1 MDTVHPYIRKKTM
14 CPWEELSPWEEWAI
28 EMTAPGLDLL
38 SKMQTEFEESE
49 EGKLVEEGRLAWTED
64 TPEVVSVQVLSNV
77 ADVALMPLT

>member
-1 MDTVHPYIRKKTM
+1 MRIEYSAPIHQKKTM
-14 CPWEELSPWEEWAI
+14 CPWEELSPLEEWAI

-64 TPEVVSVQVLSNV
+64 TPEVVSVQVL
-77 ADVALMPLT
+77 MWLTWL